1 MTRKGASVR
10 QRRVSTELRALR
22 LARGLSCA
30 EVATAIGCSESKI
43 SRMETGHRGLYAD
56 EVAAI
61 LGFLRAPARLRQDLV
76 ALVRAGEDRNWH
88 AIHGKLPGNWKN
100 LIDFEGQ
107 ASALYN
113 YEPLVIPGLAQ
124 TADYAR
130 TVIRGTDGSLT
141 DGELDALVAVRMS
154 RQMILGRAEVH
165 LLIDEMVLR
174 RCFGDPPM
182 MRAQLLHL
190 AAMADRRTVT
200 VQVVPFDTIA
210 HPGVEGSFLR
220 LDFVD
225 QPSLLYVESR
235 NTSTF
240 LEEEVHLEGA
250 RDAWQKLLTLALSPE
265 ESVALIAGLAGK
277 STPSK
282 ENSR

>member
-30 EVATAIGCSESKI
+30 EVADAIGCSESKI
-43 SRMETGHRGLYAD
+43 SRMETANRGLYAD

-61 LGFLRAPARLRQDLV
+61 LGFLQAPPKLRQELV

-88 AIHGKLPGNWKN
+88 AIHGKLPNNWKN

-107 ASALYN
+107 AEALYN

-130 TVIRGTDGSLT
+130 AVIKGTDGRLS
-141 DGELDALVAVRMS
+141 DGEVDGLVAARMS
-154 RQMILGRAEVH
+154 RQVILGRVDIH
-165 LLIDEMVLR
+165 LLIDETVLR
-174 RCFGDPPM
+174 RAFGDPPM
-182 MRAQLLHL
+182 LRAQLQHL
-190 AAMADRRTVT
+190 VALASRSTVAI
-200 VQVVPFDTIA
+200 QIVPFDTVA
-210 HPGVEGSFLR
+210 HPGVEGSFLQ
-220 LDFVD
+220 LEFAD

-240 LEEEVHLEGA
+240 LEEEIYLEGA
-250 RDAWQKLLTLALSPE
+250 RDAWRALRTLAMSQE
-265 ESVALIAGLAGK
+265 ESVGLIARLAGK
-277 STPSK
+277 AT
-282 ENSR
+282 